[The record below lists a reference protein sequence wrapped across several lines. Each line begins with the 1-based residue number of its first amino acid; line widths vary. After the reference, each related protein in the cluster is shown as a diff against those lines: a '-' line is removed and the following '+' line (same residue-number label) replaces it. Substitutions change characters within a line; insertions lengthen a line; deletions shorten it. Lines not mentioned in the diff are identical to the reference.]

1 LCKPELFPFRCG
13 TCRSVE
19 DELKR
24 ESYTDASVVAVSY
37 LVMLG
42 YITFALAALPPPQ
55 QLLQLFVLSRAA
67 LGAGGVL
74 IVAGAFE
81 LRGQL
86 FWMPFDYHYRFIM
99 SRQGCSAR
107 RRWEL
112 AGCSLLQVHRCRTA
126 SCLLQ
131 IQTLLYFRVTT
142 CGKSF
147 S

>member
-1 LCKPELFPFRCG
+1 MFWCCC
-13 TCRSVE
+13 CRSVE

-74 IVAGAFE
+74 IVAG
-81 LRGQL
+81 R
-86 FWMPFDYHYRFIM
+86 
-99 SRQGCSAR
+99 
-107 RRWEL
+107 
-112 AGCSLLQVHRCRTA
+112 LLW
-126 SCLLQ
+126 
-131 IQTLLYFRVTT
+131 
-142 CGKSF
+142 
-147 S
+147 